1 MLKPSH
7 LFQVS
12 IISFVLVFLESQE
25 VLSAQGSESVIQ
37 GVESTLQKKIIL
49 FDIPAQDMKD
59 GVVDFGLQSGV
70 NIIVSD
76 PYFLQM
82 RSNRV
87 MGRYRLSRALEILL
101 EGTGLEG
108 SFDKDSNSVV
118 VDRSDQKVGRLK
130 KTASADLREY
140 VVEDVFVVSSRHREE
155 SVMDVPLSISVI
167 GSEELEEAGVQNITQ
182 IGPSLVN
189 VSLAVTRGSN
199 TTLTALIRGVGQ
211 MDPLAGFEQGVGVYV
226 DNVYLSRPQGAVLDI
241 YDVERIEIL
250 RGPQGTLY
258 GRNTIGG
265 AIRYITKPLSNKPY
279 VRLKANSG
287 QYRQRDLI
295 VSGGLSSLGE
305 SLKVGASIGVFRRD
319 GFGNNYT
326 TGEDN
331 YDKNIKVGRAVAE
344 YSPLDNFLIRIAA
357 DTTRDDSNAR
367 SSVSLYEGEALGSVY
382 DSGAG
387 ASQSGHPA
395 SDSKLLSDNSVLSL
409 NWQYSPNVKFES
421 VTALR
426 DDESQTSIDFDA
438 VAAVRLDS
446 IIWYKNEQFT
456 QEVKMKLES
465 RYLSFVLGMFY
476 LNARYKNAL
485 DVESDNFIGSIEGQD
500 YGAGFFTFGDAKVIS
515 RSAFFNVI
523 YDIHDLFELSL
534 GVRYTHEKDDVVIVH
549 ETYAVPIEQ
558 AFISPFFGGINGV
571 LLSDIVYDQNG
582 KQVAPRFHGSR
593 VDRELSPK
601 LSLSW
606 FLEDEVM
613 FFSSV
618 SSGFKGGGFD
628 PRGDYTLESHREGF
642 LPERLIAYELGM
654 KSRFLEDAFSL
665 SLVGFFNDYKNL
677 QVAESVSVDRDLDGE
692 VDGVVGMVSNS
703 ADVKMYG
710 VELESSIKLMSSL
723 DINISYG
730 YIYHKFN
737 NSLEG
742 NGGVAEARV
751 LPSTPERSF
760 SFSFHSTMP
769 IFSGELS
776 FVGDVSY
783 RSGASIY
790 ESSLGELANG
800 GYSLLNSSVVWVTQD
815 RGWQL
820 GLHGR
825 NLGDKRYRV
834 SGYSL
839 RHLSAASVYYGDP
852 RTLSVSVARN
862 F

>member
-1 MLKPSH
+1 MLKTSN
-7 LFQVS
+7 LYLVS

-25 VLSAQGSESVIQ
+25 ALSAQGGGSVIQ
-37 GVESTLQKKIIL
+37 EVESTLSKKIML
-49 FDIPAQDMKD
+49 FNIPAQAMKD

-87 MGRYRLSRALEILL
+87 MGRYQLGRALEILL
-101 EGTGLEG
+101 EGTGLG
-108 SFDKDSNSVV
+108 GVFKHGSNSVV
-118 VDRSDQKVGRLK
+118 IDRSDQKTGQLK
-130 KTASADLREY
+130 NIEPVDSDEY
-140 VVEDVFVVSSRHREE
+140 VVEDVFVVSSRHWEE
-155 SVMDVPLSISVI
+155 SVMDVPLSISVV
-167 GSEELEEAGVQNITQ
+167 GSEELDKVGVQDLVQ

-189 VSLAVTRGSN
+189 VSLSVARGSN

-265 AIRYITKPLSNKPY
+265 AIRYVTKSLSNQSY
-279 VRLKANSG
+279 LRLKARSG

-295 VSGGLSSLGE
+295 VSGGLSGLDEG
-305 SLKVGASIGVFRRD
+305 LKLGASVGIFRRD
-319 GFGNNYT
+319 GFGNNHT

-331 YDKNIKVGRAVAE
+331 YDKKIKVGRVVAE
-344 YSPLDNFLIRIAA
+344 YSPLDNLLIRITA
-357 DTTRDDSNAR
+357 DATRDDSNAR
-367 SSVSLYEGEALGSVY
+367 SGVSLYEGEAFGRVY

-395 SDSKLLSDNSVLSL
+395 SDSKFLSDNIALSL
-409 NWQYSPNVKFES
+409 NWQFSPNITFES

-446 IIWYKNEQFT
+446 IAWYRNEQLT
-456 QEVKMKLES
+456 QEARMKLEG
-465 RYLSFVLGMFY
+465 RDLSFILGVFY
-476 LNARYKNAL
+476 LNARYENAL
-485 DVESDNFIGSIEGQD
+485 DVESDDLVVSIEGQD
-500 YGAGFFTFGDAKVIS
+500 YGAGLFTFGDAKVIS
-515 RSAFFNVI
+515 RSVFFNAI
-523 YDIHDLFELSL
+523 YDIYDVFELSL
-534 GVRYTHEKDDVVIVH
+534 GARYTHEKDDVVIVH
-549 ETYAVPIEQ
+549 ETYAVPIEE
-558 AFISPFFGGINGV
+558 AFISPFFGGSNGV

-582 KQVAPRFHGSR
+582 KQVAPRFHGRR

-606 FLEDEVM
+606 FPEGEMM

-628 PRGDYTLESHREGF
+628 PRGDYTLDSHREGF
-642 LPERLIAYELGM
+642 LPERLISYELGM
-654 KSRFLEDAFSL
+654 KSRFLDDAFLL
-665 SLVGFFNDYKNL
+665 SLVGFFNDYKDL
-677 QVAESVSVDRDLDGE
+677 QVAESVSVDRDQDGE
-692 VDGVVGMVSNS
+692 VDGVVGMISNS
-703 ADVKMYG
+703 ADVEMYG
-710 VELESSIKLMSSL
+710 VELESSIMLMSSL
-723 DINISYG
+723 DINVSYG
-730 YIYHKFN
+730 YIYYKFN
-737 NSLEG
+737 SSL
-742 NGGVAEARV
+742 GGSGDVAEARF

-760 SFSFHSTMP
+760 SFSINSTMS

-790 ESSLGELANG
+790 ESSLRGLANG
-800 GYSLLNSSVVWVTQD
+800 GYSLFNSSVVWVAQNSD
-815 RGWQL
+815 WKL

-839 RHLSAASVYYGDP
+839 RNLNAESVYYGDP